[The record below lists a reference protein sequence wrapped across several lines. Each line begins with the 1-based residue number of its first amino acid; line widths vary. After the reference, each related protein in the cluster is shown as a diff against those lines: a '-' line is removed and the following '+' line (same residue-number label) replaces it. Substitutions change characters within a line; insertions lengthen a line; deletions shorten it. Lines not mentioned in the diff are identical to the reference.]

1 MASDEGEGNRVLIDI
16 TGYRV
21 MPSRSKGGK
30 EFTVFVVRVS
40 LVSFLWTVYR
50 RYSAFVELHD
60 ALKRAGVAGLPPVPP
75 RHILA
80 THSSEFLE
88 SRRLELL
95 NWIRQLASN
104 EEVCASPEFHDFL
117 KAQANVPPE
126 EAEGDGVVGD
136 DALESPRDAGAG
148 AGRGGAGGMGDVP
161 ATPPRP
167 TSRDSA
173 GEAGDLTP
181 GSPGARKP
189 TIRDF
194 SLLKVVGK
202 GSFGKVM
209 QVRSKTNGRI
219 YAMKVLRKAN
229 IVKRNQ
235 VEHTRTERN
244 VLGRIDHPFIVGLNF
259 AFQTKSKLYFV
270 LDYCAGGELFFHLG
284 NEGRFD
290 EHRSAFYAAQ
300 IVLALDHL
308 HQQSIIYRDLKP
320 ENVLLDHNGNVRL
333 TDFGLSKENVPHT
346 DSGAHSF
353 CGTPEYLAPEILN
366 RKGHGRAVDWW
377 SLGALLYEMLT
388 GLPPFYCRDRNQL
401 FEKIR
406 SGVLEFPD
414 FVSENARSL
423 LDGLLCRDP
432 TRRLGCGPT
441 DALEIKRHPFFA
453 ELDWD
458 ALLACRIPSPWKPV
472 ITGSMDTSQFDAEFT
487 SMPIVSPRSRAD
499 SRLFGADAHF
509 DGFTFVAPTTIGGGA
524 AAGDDG
530 DEMGDGDGGGGGD
543 DDDVDDD
550 WRVVGEDDDAYAFGV
565 DADADAHAHDYPD
578 SEDGGGD
585 VGFESVSVPHLPD
598 RADGAPPRRV
608 VVGMAADDGIDS
620 ASSSSSSSSS
630 LPSISPNSQGTP
642 PTRAAS
648 AAAAASRPL
657 ALIVLSFRSS
667 LAIDGSFAT
676 ARASAT
682 APPLCKPHPGI
693 ATSLNGS
700 A

>member
-1 MASDEGEGNRVLIDI
+1 MADSGDGNRVLIDI

-21 MPSRSKGGK
+21 IPGAKGAKGL
-30 EFTVFVVRVS
+30 TVFIVKIQ
-40 LVSFLWTVYR
+40 LVQYVWTVYR
-50 RYSAFVELHD
+50 RYSQFVELYER
-60 ALKRAGVAGLPPVPP
+60 LKRVIPDIPACPPKHMFVPHTP
-75 RHILA
+75 
-80 THSSEFLE
+80 EFLE
-88 SRRLELL
+88 TRRLELL

-104 EEVCASPEFHDFL
+104 EQVCASTQFHEFL
-117 KAQANVPPE
+117 KAQANVAPDE
-126 EAEGDGVVGD
+126 ERPSSTGADEADGGMAD
-136 DALESPRDAGAG
+136 DALEGTGA
-148 AGRGGAGGMGDVP
+148 GGAGGEAAP
-161 ATPPRP
+161 PSTPPRP
-167 TSRDSA
+167 TSTGADDPR
-173 GEAGDLTP
+173 DLTP
-181 GSPGARKP
+181 GSPGGRKP

-300 IVLALDHL
+300 IVLALEHL
-308 HQQSIIYRDLKP
+308 HNQSVIYRDLKP

-333 TDFGLSKENVPHT
+333 TDFGLSKENVPST

-414 FVSENARSL
+414 FVSEHARAL
-423 LDGLLCRDP
+423 LNGLL
-432 TRRLGCGPT
+432 TREPSGRLGCGPT
-441 DALEIKRHPFFA
+441 DAEEIKNHPFFA
-453 ELDWD
+453 EIDWD
-458 ALLACRIPSPWKPV
+458 ALHACRIPAPWKPM
-472 ITGSMDTSQFDAEFT
+472 IAGSMDTSQFDAEFT

-499 SRLFGADAHF
+499 SRMFGTDAHF
-509 DGFTFVAPTTIGGGA
+509 DGFTFVAPTTMAAGGDAMGDGEA
-524 AAGDDG
+524 DLAEAGDD
-530 DEMGDGDGGGGGD
+530 MGADGAGPGADDGPPLGLNSGAAPFVPASRAGFGVAHPPAFGAPAAHAAAPSGWGVAPPPAPVAPFGAGGAQMGWHAPAYAGGGGFAGAPGYAPGGFGAGH
-543 DDDVDDD
+543 
-550 WRVVGEDDDAYAFGV
+550 GEDLARSMG
-565 DADADAHAHDYPD
+565 
-578 SEDGGGD
+578 S
-585 VGFESVSVPHLPD
+585 
-598 RADGAPPRRV
+598 ADGDAPM
-608 VVGMAADDGIDS
+608 VG
-620 ASSSSSSSSS
+620 
-630 LPSISPNSQGTP
+630 
-642 PTRAAS
+642 
-648 AAAAASRPL
+648 
-657 ALIVLSFRSS
+657 
-667 LAIDGSFAT
+667 GS
-676 ARASAT
+676 
-682 APPLCKPHPGI
+682 
-693 ATSLNGS
+693 
-700 A
+700 